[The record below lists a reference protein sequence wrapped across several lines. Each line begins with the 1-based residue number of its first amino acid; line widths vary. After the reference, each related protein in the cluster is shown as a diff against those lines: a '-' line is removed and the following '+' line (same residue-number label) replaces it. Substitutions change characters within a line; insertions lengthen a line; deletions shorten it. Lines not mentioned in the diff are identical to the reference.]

1 MSPPTPSPR
10 FCRKNCIANARD
22 RVSVVE
28 QSTIIVASAGCIT
41 ACPAPSAAADS
52 STVPAEAD
60 SPRLSAPSA
69 AVTRATSST
78 GSGPRRTM
86 ARPANGS
93 TISAATAKTASTR
106 PAVTEPSPR
115 TCAT

>member
-1 MSPPTPSPR
+1 MA
-10 FCRKNCIANARD
+10 KARD
-22 RVSVVE
+22 RVSADE
-28 QSTIIVASAGCIT
+28 KSTIIVASAGCIT
-41 ACPAPSAAADS
+41 ACPAPSAAADN
-52 STVPAEAD
+52 STVVELLA
-60 SPRLSAPSA
+60 SPRLSAPTA

-93 TISAATAKTASTR
+93 TTSAATAKTASTR
-106 PAVTEPSPR
+106 PAVIEPRSR